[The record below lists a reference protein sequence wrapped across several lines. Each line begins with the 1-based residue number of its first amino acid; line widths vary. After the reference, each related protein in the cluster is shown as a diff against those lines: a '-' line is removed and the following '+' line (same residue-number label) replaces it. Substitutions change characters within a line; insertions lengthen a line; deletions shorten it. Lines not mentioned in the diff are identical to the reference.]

1 MEFYSLL
8 ELLKLLWLIFE
19 IVRYFNHRQKEK
31 ASVDTLESFN
41 QRIYLLEKSLPEKS
55 DSD

>member
-41 QRIYLLEKSLPEKS
+41 QRICLLEKSLPEKS